1 MAHIWYYRFR
11 HFPLIRLT
19 GFTRRIFPLIL
30 HCEIIVAEELF
41 LCFNEQ
47 TQLYFSSI
55 FKPLVNQFYVTH
67 VKNLP
72 LVFKNQINHPI
83 SFVQSSITKNSYPGT
98 HIVSHFKKTEIC
110 AFPWYCLYRNSIFFS
125 FEEENTSKSAE
136 RLKRLQ
142 IILVPKW
149 MHPDQTFNFYTALSP
164 MEKIPSEKKTRN
176 PNRKTK
182 TA

>member
-1 MAHIWYYRFR
+1 
-11 HFPLIRLT
+11 
-19 GFTRRIFPLIL
+19 
-30 HCEIIVAEELF
+30 VAEELF

-55 FKPLVNQFYVTH
+55 FKPQTNQPCVTSALSFLSILKNRVNY
-67 VKNLP
+67 
-72 LVFKNQINHPI
+72 PI
-83 SFVQSSITKNSYPGT
+83 SFIQSSTTKSFCPGT
-98 HIVSHFKKTEIC
+98 YLISQFKKTEIC